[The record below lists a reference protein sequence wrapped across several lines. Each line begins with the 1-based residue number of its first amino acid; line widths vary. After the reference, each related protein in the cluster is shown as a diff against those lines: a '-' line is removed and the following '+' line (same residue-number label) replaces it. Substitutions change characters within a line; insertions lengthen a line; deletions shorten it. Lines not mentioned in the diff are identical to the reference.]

1 MEFTGTNGKTIVI
14 NAAGFKDA
22 FELKNSIEESI
33 KGQQLDLV
41 KKGTSLEN
49 MDIAPLIQLVL
60 SIDSNERF
68 NTALFKCLEK
78 CLYDQEKI
86 TEKTFEK
93 VENRADYY
101 NIVIECVKV
110 NISPFFV
117 GLISRLK
124 DMQSF
129 NTGNQ
134 KPQ

>member
-1 MEFTGTNGKTIVI
+1 MEFTGVNGDNIII
-14 NAAGFKDA
+14 NPASFKDA
-22 FELKNSIEESI
+22 FELKNSIEEAL
-33 KGQQLDLV
+33 KGQQFDLL
-41 KKGTSLEN
+41 KKGVSLQN
-49 MDIAPLIQLVL
+49 IDIAPLIQLVL
-60 SIDSNERF
+60 SIDSSDRF

-78 CLYDQEKI
+78 CLYGQEKI
-86 TEKTFEK
+86 KESTFEK

-101 NIVIECVKV
+101 NIVIECVKL

-124 DMQSF
+124 DMQSL